1 MFGFKLNIHRHRK
14 IRLGRRA
21 RMLTIC
27 IRYIVIRARRT
38 LIHRIKSR
46 GGLMCLGHRA
56 QTKFNLAPR
65 PTSAVPH
72 FP

>member
-38 LIHRIKSR
+38 LIQIKSR
-46 GGLMCLGHRA
+46 GGLMRLGPRA